1 MILQNIF
8 ATFVEKLTIMANHK
22 LTETQI
28 TALEKLGENP
38 TEYYQKHI
46 PVTFGNIHAASTPK
60 SLKQLSVA
68 IAVDVYTSGT
78 GRARLRSCYDCI
90 RQMNIREKYRQG
102 NLESYIR
109 QLDEIVK
116 HYLAILCNP

>member
-1 MILQNIF
+1 MVLQNIF
-8 ATFVEKLTIMANHK
+8 ATFVEKLTIMANHE
-22 LTETQI
+22 LTKTQI

-46 PVTFGNIHAASTPK
+46 PVTFGNIHVASTPK
-60 SLKQLSVA
+60 SLKRLSIA

-90 RQMNIREKYRQG
+90 RQMNIRGEYHQE

-109 QLDEIVK
+109 QLDESVK